1 MILYSVHVENY
12 KGIRGP
18 LDVTFDPDSPNLLEG
33 PNGAG
38 KSTLLDAVQRCLVE
52 GYNTAGAGAEE
63 MRPRETALT
72 PSISVVFGHS
82 GSVYRIS
89 KTFLDSP
96 KAQLERR
103 RPDGV
108 FEAIAKG
115 KTADEQV
122 RGMLRSQ
129 ATKAK
134 EKPGERLGFFSVLCS
149 TQGKQE
155 LPALSGD
162 ALADI
167 REMLGAQVC
176 GSQGTAFERAV
187 NRKYLSVWTPGGK
200 PKKGKLTDIQ
210 TALVAAREDWEKC
223 TAVMQQVSDLEVSA
237 HNQRALHRKTLE
249 RLHLAQAEHR
259 SLAAIAQQ
267 VFELRT
273 RRVPA
278 VSRVETATAKYD
290 QMRAEIDRIIDA
302 GKKKRTCEEARPK
315 QIGRASCRERV

>member
-1 MILYSVHVENY
+1 MILLSLSIENF

-18 LDVTFDPDSPNLLEG
+18 LDVVLEPDSPNLLEG

-72 PSISVVFGHS
+72 PSISVVYGHS

-115 KTADEQV
+115 KAADEQV

-134 EKPGERLGFFSVLCS
+134 ENPGERLASFPFCA
-149 TQGKQE
+149 
-155 LPALSGD
+155 AL
-162 ALADI
+162 
-167 REMLGAQVC
+167 RE
-176 GSQGTAFERAV
+176 
-187 NRKYLSVWTPGGK
+187 NR
-200 PKKGKLTDIQ
+200 
-210 TALVAAREDWEKC
+210 
-223 TAVMQQVSDLEVSA
+223 
-237 HNQRALHRKTLE
+237 
-249 RLHLAQAEHR
+249 
-259 SLAAIAQQ
+259 
-267 VFELRT
+267 
-273 RRVPA
+273 
-278 VSRVETATAKYD
+278 
-290 QMRAEIDRIIDA
+290 
-302 GKKKRTCEEARPK
+302 
-315 QIGRASCRERV
+315 SCRR